1 MGKKE
6 EININYDR
14 YKTNV
19 PDDKQNKQYTPQ
31 REKRKVLRAVI
42 PGTVLDIE
50 VSPGDSVKEGDCLL
64 ILEAMKMR
72 NRIYAERDGVIKSI
86 NVKPG
91 ERVPKDHIL
100 LTYR

>member
-1 MGKKE
+1 MGKKK

-14 YKTNV
+14 YKTNI
-19 PDDKQNKQYTPQ
+19 PDDMQNEKYTPQ
-31 REKRKVLRAVI
+31 TETRKVLRAVI

-50 VSPGDSVKEGDCLL
+50 VSEGDSVKRGDCLL

-72 NRIYAERDGVIKSI
+72 NRIYAERDSVIKSI
-86 NVKPG
+86 NVKTG
-91 ERVPKDHIL
+91 EQVPKDHIL

>member
-1 MGKKE
+1 MSKKE
-6 EININYDR
+6 EINVNYDR

-19 PDDKQNKQYTPQ
+19 PDDKQNKPYTPQ

-50 VSPGDSVKEGDCLL
+50 VSSGDSVKRGDCLL

-72 NRIYAERDGVIKSI
+72 NRIYAERDGIIASI
-86 NVKPG
+86 NVTPG

>member
-6 EININYDR
+6 EINVNYDR
-14 YKTNV
+14 YKTHV
-19 PDDKQNKQYTPQ
+19 PDDRQNKEYTPQ
-31 REKRKVLRAVI
+31 RETRKVLRAVI

-50 VSPGDSVKEGDCLL
+50 VSAGDSIKKGDCLL

-72 NRIYAERDGVIKSI
+72 NRIYAERDGIIASI
-86 NVKPG
+86 NVKTG